1 MSTPLFTFADGS
13 QLRSLSARNLSQ
25 TAVWEANRHLDEQHA
40 DSLYTAADP
49 RTLQGLYSIVTY
61 RATSDAATESNLL
74 IDGQHRQA
82 VLKRY
87 FAENPTA
94 EDFHVLCRRYFPAD
108 HAAAVEIFKAINTAK
123 PMPYA
128 GSSLE
133 RLHDIQKA
141 LQRAFIADKAGGKST
156 LLIRENCNRP
166 YLNMSHLAEAIKRV
180 GLHERQ
186 DLPIAKIVAFAEKMN
201 AWYAD
206 DLNRLTVKGTPNIF
220 QKAQELSFYLGLDP
234 QCGWL
239 VGLCR

>member
-1 MSTPLFTFADGS
+1 MPVLEFAFTDGS
-13 QLRSLSARNLSQ
+13 HLHSMSALKLSQ
-25 TAVWEANRHLDEQHA
+25 TAVWEANRHLDEQHVEA
-40 DSLYTAADP
+40 LSVAADP

-61 RATSDAATESNLL
+61 RATSDAATDSNLL

-87 FAENPTA
+87 FAANPTA
-94 EDFHVLCRRYFPAD
+94 EDFQVLCRRYFPAD
-108 HAAAVEIFKAINTAK
+108 HAAAVGIFKAINTAK

-133 RLHDIQKA
+133 RLHEIQKA

-156 LLIRENCNRP
+156 ILIRENCNRP
-166 YLNMSHLAEAIKRV
+166 YLNMSHLAEAIKRN

-186 DLPIAKIVAFAEKMN
+186 DLHIADIVSYAEKMN

-206 DLNRLTVKGTPNIF
+206 DLNRLTVKGTAKIY
-220 QKAQELSFYLGLDP
+220 QKAQELNFYLGLDP